1 MLVFA
6 LLPFLLVVRAAGES
20 AAGESGLL
28 PAKLR
33 ISEPAEGSST
43 GLSFNVVMSIDTEDG
58 DEFQQQYK
66 DSYAC
71 LDFDD
76 ASGYMCFPIFG
87 MTVMPRFVQ
96 VSEAEHR
103 VRAFLTDPV
112 TGKLLAESSSG
123 TRSFFAAA
131 PAPAPAIA
139 PPEPIETPAQ
149 PPPQPPAEEQV
160 QVDTPV
166 VQLAA
171 PAEMDT
177 LPTEFDVIP
186 TVTSQQPDIFERH
199 FRNEFVCMSLDG
211 GSFCCYPIFTMA
223 RLPRLMAVTEGMHTL
238 IAKITHPDSGKLIE
252 QSSSGV
258 RRFVAGEEYA
268 EEYNEEL

>member
-1 MLVFA
+1 MLLFA
-6 LLPFLLVVRAAGES
+6 LLPFLLCAQYARGES
-20 AAGESGLL
+20 ESGLVE
-28 PAKLR
+28 AKLR
-33 ISEPAEGSST
+33 IVEPVEGSTT
-43 GLSFNVVMSIDTEDG
+43 GLSFNVVMTIDTDNPED
-58 DEFQQQYK
+58 FQRQYK
-66 DSYAC
+66 ESYAC

-76 ASGYMCFPIFG
+76 SSGYMCFPIFG
-87 MTVMPRFVQ
+87 MTVMPRFVE

-103 VRAFLTDPV
+103 VRAFLTDPE
-112 TGKLLAESSSG
+112 TGKLLAETSSG
-123 TRSFFAAA
+123 TRTFFSAA
-131 PAPAPAIA
+131 PAPVAMLA
-139 PPEPIETPAQ
+139 PPDPTAAAEPPPAQ
-149 PPPQPPAEEQV
+149 PDAEPQV

-177 LPTEFDVIP
+177 LPTYFDVIP

-199 FRNEFVCMSLDG
+199 FRNEFVCLSLDG
-211 GSFCCYPIFTMA
+211 GAYCCYPIFTMA

-238 IAKITHPDSGKLIE
+238 IAKITHPDSGKLLD

-268 EEYNEEL
+268 EEYNEDL